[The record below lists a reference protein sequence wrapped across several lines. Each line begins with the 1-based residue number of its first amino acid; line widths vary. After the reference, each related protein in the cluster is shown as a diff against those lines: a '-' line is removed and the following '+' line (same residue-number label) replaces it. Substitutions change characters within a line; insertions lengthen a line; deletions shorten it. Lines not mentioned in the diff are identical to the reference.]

1 MFDWGILDLAIG
13 LSFTYLILS
22 LICTTVVEAWAS
34 ARGLRPRNLQRA
46 IHLILGAP
54 PASKKTGK
62 PASGLAARFY
72 AHPLI
77 KALAPEGRHPS
88 YIAPATFTR
97 VVREMIRDDVA
108 ALNPDKAPPADAT
121 LSVLLERWNP
131 PNEKDGKQVQS
142 ALTAV
147 LRGAKDP
154 AEEEQRMQDW
164 FNATMER
171 STGWYKRDSQLHSAV
186 IALLLTV
193 LVNADT
199 LQMAERLWTNPT
211 LRAAVLEAA
220 KERAKNPPVGLEYP
234 DPDNP
239 EPTTPVAAHGEELLT
254 DAERQALTDL
264 TGWSEEFRG
273 FNRRVAEMRV
283 RQRFGDD
290 TAKCVQARRKLD
302 SGTCVCQKPEDA
314 AACQEASRLVETP
327 CCKAVFEELRASHN
341 DASFP
346 GRAFLFNPGV
356 AWDWLLW
363 ILSLHTTGW
372 LLTAA
377 AVSLGAPFWFEQL
390 QRLMKLRGAGV
401 AQEIGKK
408 GPDAAA
414 KGAGGK

>member
-34 ARGLRPRNLQRA
+34 GRRLRPKNLQRA
-46 IHLILGAP
+46 IHLLLGAGKPSKKSAP
-54 PASKKTGK
+54 PAESLVG
-62 PASGLAARFY
+62 RFY

-77 KALAPEGRHPS
+77 KALAPAGRHPS
-88 YIAPATFTR
+88 YIAPAIFSK
-97 VVREMIRDDVA
+97 VVQEVIREDAARAEKGAAPEDDAPLSKFLADWKPAGDAEGAQVKA
-108 ALNPDKAPPADAT
+108 ALAAT
-121 LSVLLERWNP
+121 
-131 PNEKDGKQVQS
+131 
-142 ALTAV
+142 
-147 LRGAKDP
+147 LRGAKD
-154 AEEEQRMQDW
+154 ATEENQRIQGW

-193 LVNADT
+193 MVNADT

-220 KERAKNPPVGLEYP
+220 KERSKNPPVGLAYP

-239 EPTTPVAAHGEELLT
+239 EPTTPVAAPSDELLT
-254 DAERQALTDL
+254 DAERKALADL

-273 FNRRVAEMRV
+273 FNRRVAETRV
-283 RQRFGDD
+283 RARFGED
-290 TAKCVQARRKLD
+290 TAKCVQARRKLE
-302 SGTCVCQKPEDA
+302 SGTCVCKKPQDVAPCE
-314 AACQEASRLVETP
+314 EASKLVETP
-327 CCKAVFEELRASHN
+327 CCKAVFEELHSGRN

-346 GRAFLFNPGV
+346 GRAFFTNPGIT
-356 AWDWLLW
+356 WDWLLW
-363 ILSLHTTGW
+363 LLSLHTAGW

-377 AVSLGAPFWFEQL
+377 AVSLGAPFWFQQL

-401 AQEIGKK
+401 PQEAK
-408 GPDAAA
+408 PAEAAA
-414 KGAGGK
+414 GGAR